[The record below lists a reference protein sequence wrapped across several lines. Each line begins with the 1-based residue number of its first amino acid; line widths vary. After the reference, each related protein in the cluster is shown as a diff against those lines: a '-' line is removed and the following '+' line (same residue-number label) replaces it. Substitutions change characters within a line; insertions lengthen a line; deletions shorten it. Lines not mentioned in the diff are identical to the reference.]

1 MYIESSSKPTFVQ
14 QTEDKLSLLKVCPG
28 VKVDF
33 VIGVVLQTSYYDIRS
48 VVYQLGQSQFFGPRA
63 V

>member
-14 QTEDKLSLLKVCPG
+14 QTEDKLSLLKVYPG